1 MEKVD
6 RTTSTDVYSGKRG
19 KHVLSKLYT
28 YRINRGEGGQLLR
41 VSARISFRALVAN
54 R

>member
-6 RTTSTDVYSGKRG
+6 RTTSTDVYSEKRG

-28 YRINRGEGGQLLR
+28 YRINRGGGQLLR